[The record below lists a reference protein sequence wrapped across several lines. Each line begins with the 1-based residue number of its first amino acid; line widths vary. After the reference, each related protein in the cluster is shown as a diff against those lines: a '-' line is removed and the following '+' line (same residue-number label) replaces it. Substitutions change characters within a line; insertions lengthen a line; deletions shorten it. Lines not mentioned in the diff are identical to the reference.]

1 MGLFA
6 GALLSK
12 TVTATL
18 PAALLLV
25 FWFQRGRIEWKRDA
39 KPLLPWF
46 VLAAAGG
53 TFTAWVARTY
63 IGAQGARF
71 ALTPVD
77 RVLVAG
83 RAIWFYLGKLIWPR
97 DLMFTYPRW
106 AVDAGE
112 WWQHLFPLGA
122 LAAAGGLW
130 IVARKHRG
138 PLAGFLYFAGTL
150 FPALGFF
157 NVYPFVYSYVAD
169 HFQYLATLGV
179 IVPAASGLALA
190 ARRLPAA
197 SRWFAPACGVGLAV
211 FLGGLTWAQS
221 GMYSDAETLY
231 RETLARNP
239 GAWMAHNNLGSLLE
253 EVPGR
258 LPEVIAVPGGA
269 ADSA

>member
-1 MGLFA
+1 M
-6 GALLSK
+6 LSK

-112 WWQHLFPLGA
+112 WWSWS
-122 LAAAGGLW
+122 GG
-130 IVARKHRG
+130 VSSPR
-138 PLAGFLYFAGTL
+138 
-150 FPALGFF
+150 
-157 NVYPFVYSYVAD
+157 
-169 HFQYLATLGV
+169 
-179 IVPAASGLALA
+179 
-190 ARRLPAA
+190 
-197 SRWFAPACGVGLAV
+197 GVGASWLWSEVAV
-211 FLGGLTWAQS
+211 SSW
-221 GMYSDAETLY
+221 
-231 RETLARNP
+231 
-239 GAWMAHNNLGSLLE
+239 
-253 EVPGR
+253 
-258 LPEVIAVPGGA
+258 
-269 ADSA
+269 